1 MQIKTAKQGSIL
13 QKITGLVMLP
23 LFILALSLCIYFVY
37 CIYGLSKYSNR
48 ESLDMAAKNAVY
60 ALHLSETSITPELT
74 AEDIGKLNNYL
85 KELKNATS
93 NDYNLYLGEQKIV
106 TTNPSQILKY
116 TKAENFENG
125 DVFFNN
131 VPYDGKNCCVYIK
144 PFTLLS
150 NACKIE
156 VINTDN
162 NSFSTFTKNIKKI
175 FIVIAV
181 AFIPILFFVFSF
193 LRKLGKNIMEI
204 RNYSNALAIEEFD
217 IVFSDEILTRGDEL
231 QSIATDMTGMKE
243 RLQSVI
249 EKDLL
254 TRIYNRR
261 AGEKRLE
268 KYKEEYK
275 KNGVPFS
282 FAIGDIDFFKKVN
295 DTYGHEAGDEVLKM
309 IAKIIDKNM
318 KKYGFCARWGG
329 EEFML
334 VFHNRTDTEAATLLE
349 KILDEIRSSQTN
361 YQGQIIK
368 VTMTFGVV
376 EYKGEDLEKTFR
388 KADHKLYI
396 GKERGRNRVVLRIR
410 DKVRKGVET

>member
-1 MQIKTAKQGSIL
+1 MQIKAKSGSIL

-23 LFILALSLCIYFVY
+23 LFILTLSLCIYFIY
-37 CIYGLSKYSNR
+37 SIYGLSKYSNR
-48 ESLDMAAKNAVY
+48 ESLDMAAKGAIY
-60 ALHLSETSITPELT
+60 ALKATESSITPEFT
-74 AEDIGKLNNYL
+74 ADDIGKLNGYL
-85 KELKNATS
+85 KELKNSTS

-116 TKAENFENG
+116 TKAENLENG

-144 PFTLLS
+144 PFELS
-150 NACKIE
+150 SNSCKIE
-156 VINTDN
+156 VVNTDN
-162 NSFSTFTKNIKKI
+162 NSFSAFTKNIKRI
-175 FIVIAV
+175 FIVIAI
-181 AFIPILFFVFSF
+181 AFIPILYFVFSF

-217 IVFSDEILTRGDEL
+217 IVFSDDILSRGDEL
-231 QSIATDMTGMKE
+231 QSIATDMTGMKD
-243 RLQSVI
+243 RLQAVI

-254 TRIYNRR
+254 TKIYNRR

-268 KYKEEYK
+268 KYRKDYK
-275 KNGVPFS
+275 QNGTPFS

-318 KKYGFCARWGG
+318 KKYGFAARWGG

-334 VFHNRTDTEAATLLE
+334 VFQGKSDTEAATLLE
-349 KILDEIRSSQTN
+349 KILDEIRAAQTN
-361 YQGQIIK
+361 YQGQTIK

-376 EYKGEDLEKTFR
+376 EYKGEELEKTFR

-410 DKVRKGVET
+410 DKVRKGD

>member
-1 MQIKTAKQGSIL
+1 MQNNKAGSIL

-23 LFILALSLCIYFVY
+23 LFALTLVLCIYFIY
-37 CIYGLSKYSNR
+37 SIYGLSKYSNR
-48 ESLDMAAKNAVY
+48 ESLDMAAKSAIY
-60 ALHLSETSITPELT
+60 ALSVSSQNISPEFN
-74 AEDIGKLNNYL
+74 ADDIGKLNGYL
-85 KELKNATS
+85 KELKNSTS

-106 TTNPSQILKY
+106 TTNPSQIFKY
-116 TKAENFENG
+116 PKAENLENG
-125 DVFFNN
+125 DIFFNN

-144 PFTLLS
+144 PFDMLS
-150 NACKIE
+150 NSCKIE

-175 FIVIAV
+175 FIVIAI

-217 IVFSDEILTRGDEL
+217 IVFSDEILSRGDEL
-231 QSIATDMTGMKE
+231 QSIANDMTGMKE
-243 RLQSVI
+243 RLQAVI

-254 TRIYNRR
+254 TQIYNRR
-261 AGEKRLE
+261 AGEKRLS

-275 KNGVPFS
+275 KNGTVFS

-318 KKYGFCARWGG
+318 KKYGFAARWGG

-334 VFHNRTDTEAATLLE
+334 VFHGKTDAEAASLLE
-349 KILDEIRSSQTN
+349 KILDEIRASQTN

-376 EYKGEDLEKTFR
+376 EYRGEELEKTFR

-410 DKVRKGVET
+410 DKVRKESK